1 MGQQITY
8 LITAATGVT
17 GRAAIA
23 ALQAH
28 GHQHIRAFVHREDE
42 RSEQLRKQ
50 GVEVVFGDLLDFH
63 AVRTALQGVK
73 RAYFCFPIAPGMVQ
87 ATAQFAQAAR
97 EAEVDAIV
105 NMSQKIA
112 RKDAHSHDA
121 FDHWLSER
129 VFDWSDVPVTHLRPT
144 FFAEWLLYLSPMIQQ
159 GTMYVPYGAGKAA
172 FIAGEDQGR
181 VIAHILQ
188 DPKPHQGQVYP
199 LSGPVEYTFAELA
212 AEVSCV
218 LKRDIGYQQV
228 PFEVLREAFTAGG
241 ENIARN
247 DSLTGY
253 AESNRPDGS
262 GKESHASQH
271 LREAAIDMDNGLF
284 SGTNDLVERITG
296 RSPMTIEDFVLKHRA
311 VLSPAQ
317 V

>member
-1 MGQQITY
+1 MVQQITY

-17 GRAAIA
+17 GKAAIA
-23 ALQAH
+23 ALQVQ
-28 GHQHIRAFVHREDE
+28 GQQNIRAFAHREDE

-63 AVRTALQGVK
+63 AVRAALQGVK

-87 ATAQFAQAAR
+87 ATAQFAQAAK
-97 EAEVDAIV
+97 EVGVDAIV

-112 RKDAHSHDA
+112 RKDAPSHDA

-129 VFDWSDVPVTHLRPT
+129 VFGWSGVPVTHLRPT
-144 FFAEWLLYLSPMIQQ
+144 FFAEWLLYLSPMIRQ
-159 GTMYVPYGAGKAA
+159 GVIYAPYGAGKAA
-172 FIAGEDQGR
+172 FIAAEDQGR

-199 LSGPVEYTFAELA
+199 LYGPVEYTFAELA
-212 AEVSCV
+212 AVVGRV
-218 LKRDIGYQQV
+218 LGRDIAYQQV

-241 ENIARN
+241 ENVARN

-262 GKESHASQH
+262 GKESHTSQH
-271 LREAAIDMDNGLF
+271 LREAAIDLDNDLF

-296 RSPMTIEDFVLKHRA
+296 RSPMTIEGVTSAYRAAFV
-311 VLSPAQ
+311 
-317 V
+317 